1 MTSQLLPG
9 NIVYGGP
16 VPVRVAQDYRS
27 LGQYVLDKYKSFGD
41 MTVMIDAVSGTEYS
55 AKFMHDSIVRLAHI
69 LQKLGV
75 KNHDVIGLSSENSVG
90 FAIAMFAGFAVGATV
105 APLNVTYSD
114 REVDH
119 AINLSHPKIIFASKM
134 TVDRVAK
141 VAKNNKFVKAIIA
154 LSGSSTNHPHVH
166 SFTDLMNND
175 KYKTSPDFLSPE
187 ANKSEDVALIVC
199 SSGTTGLPKGV
210 QLTQSNLLATL
221 DSQIQPTMMPLNEIS
236 LLTVIPWFHAFGCL
250 TLITTATMGTRL
262 VYLPKFEEN
271 LFLSAIEK
279 YRVMMAFMVPP
290 LMVFL
295 AKHPIVDKYDLSSL
309 MVLLCGAAPLSR
321 ETEDQIKERIG
332 VPFIRQGYGLS
343 ESTLSVLVQTD
354 DFCKPGSVGV
364 LKVGI
369 YAKVVDPDTGKL
381 LGANERGELCFKGD
395 GIMKGYIGDTKS
407 TQTAIKDGWL
417 HTGDIGYYD
426 NEFEFFIVDRI
437 KELIKYKG
445 FQVPPAEIEALL
457 LTNEKIKDAA
467 VIGRPDEEAGEL
479 PMAFVV
485 KQANAQLS
493 EDDVITFVHERAS
506 PAKRIR
512 GGVIFV
518 DEIPKNPSGKILRR
532 VLREMLKKP
541 KSKL

>member
-1 MTSQLLPG
+1 MTSTLLPG

-16 VPVRVAQDYRS
+16 ITEREAQDYRS
-27 LGQYVLDKYKSFGD
+27 LGQFVLDKYKGFGD
-41 MTVMIDAVSGTEYS
+41 QTVLVDAVSGAEYTAS
-55 AKFMHDSIVRLAHI
+55 FMHKSIVRLAHI

-75 KNHDVIGLSSENSVG
+75 KQNDVIGLSAENSVN
-90 FAIAMFAGFAVGATV
+90 FALAMFAGFAVGATV

-119 AINLSHPKIIFASKM
+119 ALNLSKPKIIFTSKL
-134 TVDRVAK
+134 TVDRIAK
-141 VAKNNKFVKAIIA
+141 VASKNKFVKGIISF
-154 LSGSSTNHPHVH
+154 SGSSKN
-166 SFTDLMNND
+166 FKNIYALNEMMDDD
-175 KYKTSPDFLSPE
+175 KYTTSPEFLSPA
-187 ANKSEDVALIVC
+187 ANKNEDVALIVC

-210 QLTQSNLLATL
+210 QLTQMNLLATL
-221 DSQIQPTMMPLNEIS
+221 DSQIQPTMIPMSEIT

-250 TLITTATMGTRL
+250 TLITTACMGARL

-343 ESTLSVLVQTD
+343 ESTLSVLVQND

-369 YAKVVDPDTGKL
+369 YAKVIDPDTGKL

-395 GIMKGYIGDTKS
+395 GIMKGYVGDSKS

-426 NEFEFFIVDRI
+426 DDFEFFIVDRI

-457 LTNEKIKDAA
+457 LTHEKIKDAA
-467 VIGRPDEEAGEL
+467 VIGKPDEAAGEL
-479 PMAFVV
+479 PLAFVV
-485 KQANAQLS
+485 KQANVQLT
-493 EDDVITFVHERAS
+493 ENDVIQFVNEHAS
-506 PAKRIR
+506 PAKRLR

-532 VLREMLKKP
+532 ILRNMLKKP

>member
-9 NIVYGGP
+9 NIVFGGP
-16 VPVRVAQDYRS
+16 IPSQVAQNYRS
-27 LGQYVLDKYKSFGD
+27 LGQYVLDQYKSFGD
-41 MTVMIDAVSGTEYS
+41 QTVMIDAVSGTEYS
-55 AKFMHDSIVRLAHI
+55 AKFMYDSIVRLAQI

-75 KNHDVIGLSSENSVG
+75 KHNDVVGLSSENSVS

-119 AINLSHPKIIFASKM
+119 AINLSKPKVIFASKI

-141 VAKNNKFVKAIIA
+141 VAKSNKFVKAIIA
-154 LSGSSTNHPHVH
+154 LSGTSKNHSTVH

-175 KYKTSPDFLSPE
+175 KFKTSPDFTTPI
-187 ANKSEDVALIVC
+187 ANKAEDVALIVC

-210 QLTQSNLLATL
+210 QLTQSNILATL
-221 DSQIQPTMMPLNEIS
+221 DSQLQPTMIPLNEVNV
-236 LLTVIPWFHAFGCL
+236 LTVIPWFHAFGCL
-250 TLITTATMGTRL
+250 TLITTATMGTCL

-271 LFLSAIEK
+271 LFLGAIEK
-279 YRVMMAFMVPP
+279 YRVMVAFMVPP

-343 ESTLSVLVQTD
+343 ESTLSVLVQND
-354 DFCKPGSVGV
+354 EFCKPGSVGV

-369 YAKVVDPDTGKL
+369 YAKVIDPDTGKL

-395 GIMKGYIGDTKS
+395 GIMKGYIGDVQS
-407 TQTAIKDGWL
+407 TQSAIKDGWL

-426 NEFEFFIVDRI
+426 DEFEFFIVDRI

-457 LTNEKIKDAA
+457 LTNDKIKDAA
-467 VIGRPDEEAGEL
+467 VIGKPDEEAGEL

-485 KQANAQLS
+485 KQANVQLTES
-493 EDDVITFVHERAS
+493 EVIQFVQERAS
-506 PAKRIR
+506 PAKRLR
-512 GGVIFV
+512 GGVIFI

-532 VLREMLKKP
+532 VLRDMLKKP